1 MEEICKMRK
10 MQNHESSW
18 ITKHLPVELQGK
30 MQGTQI
36 GTRHDGGFSRAEG
49 RAKHKSGTSGRSR
62 HCKPANI
69 WGIFLWK
76 PLWLYLQELSDRI
89 KAIHNSINPQKDR
102 FLVDLCDIDIPIIIN
117 FFTWIACNSLKH
129 LAAGE
134 SKGRQCIWKS
144 QACRYCPQDPALP
157 WQRSAGG
164 FSSGNRMADGWT
176 NWVTALQRSK
186 WRNFHEVKQG
196 QSEDKLGRRIPG
208 ITMLKDAAR
217 DFPSPSVQWG
227 SPSPRSCKLHFAMPR
242 GLRSGKR
249 KWEPLNGNNSRR
261 LSCKIYGFWPIASFN
276 CTVITVVLD
285 TKGFNRKGRRGKRL

>member
-1 MEEICKMRK
+1 
-10 MQNHESSW
+10 
-18 ITKHLPVELQGK
+18 
-30 MQGTQI
+30 MQGIQI

-176 NWVTALQRSK
+176 NWVTALQPSH
-186 WRNFHEVKQG
+186 WRNFHYSKWSKGRVRTN
-196 QSEDKLGRRIPG
+196 LGTLKG
-208 ITMLKDAAR
+208 IRCSNMQPR
-217 DFPSPSVQWG
+217 DFPSPSVQWAHLLQDLASCTLQCREVFGAAKENG
-227 SPSPRSCKLHFAMPR
+227 SLSTETTR
-242 GLRSGKR
+242 
-249 KWEPLNGNNSRR
+249 RR
-261 LSCKIYGFWPIASFN
+261 LSCKIYGFWPSLPHL
-276 CTVITVVLD
+276 TVQ
-285 TKGFNRKGRRGKRL
+285 